1 MLRSRSR
8 SRSSSSL
15 RAAALAL
22 AAVLA
27 FAGAERA
34 LAAASDGGG
43 DARAFVQQT
52 IDSVLEILR
61 NKSIPLETKK
71 TDVEAIAYRSFDF
84 TLMSRLVL
92 ARNWDKFSPKQQT
105 DFVDAFK
112 KHLSATYRDTLN
124 TFRDETIAIVSSRA
138 ESNGDVT
145 VMTLVKGSAD
155 DTKVDYRMRKGAA
168 GWRGI
173 DVIIE
178 GVSLVQN
185 FRSQAQEIVSAEGPD
200 GLIQKLRSKQLKKP
214 GQKAAGD
221 RGAAGRTRAS

>member
-1 MLRSRSR
+1 MLRSSR
-8 SRSSSSL
+8 RQ
-15 RAAALAL
+15 RAAALVLATAL
-22 AAVLA
+22 AL
-27 FAGAERA
+27 GGTDRA
-34 LAAASDGGG
+34 AAAASDPGN
-43 DARAFVQQT
+43 DARTFVQQT
-52 IDSVLEILR
+52 IDAVLTILR
-61 NKSIPLETKK
+61 NKAIPLEEKK

-124 TFRDETIAIVSSRA
+124 TFRDETISITGSRA
-138 ESNGDVT
+138 ETNGDVT

-155 DTKVDYRMRKGAA
+155 TTKVDYRMRKSDA

-200 GLIQKLRSKQLKKP
+200 GLIQKLRAKQMKAP
-214 GQKAAGD
+214 GKA
-221 RGAAGRTRAS
+221 